1 MAITTTALMTPA
13 IQQSFSMKMLAVEVP
28 NMIHKTCANK
38 DYLPRHGGDTL
49 RRARYSPLGLAV
61 VPLGVT
67 GATPPPQ
74 VPQKIYIDA
83 KVQFYGTYIV
93 VNEQVILQSQEK
105 VLNELTARLGVS
117 LRQSEDQLTRDCL
130 AATAGAI
137 DCTGGINGDG
147 PTEISRSDV
156 DEVVR
161 ALKGANAYTIMDN
174 IEAENK
180 FGTGPVRAAYWAMGH
195 TDLIGD
201 LDAVQGFLH
210 QSQYP
215 SPMNILS
222 AEWGAIGNI
231 RYLLSS
237 VGSTTANG
245 STLGATVY
253 NTFVTGLEAYA
264 CVEQDGY
271 SAQFI
276 YLPPQFSG
284 PLAMNVSIGYKF
296 GEVAQILND
305 HWIVNHRSTLS

>member
-1 MAITTTALMTPA
+1 
-13 IQQSFSMKMLAVEVP
+13 MLA
-28 NMIHKTCANK
+28 AS
-38 DYLPRHGGDTL
+38 
-49 RRARYSPLGLAV
+49 A
-61 VPLGVT
+61 GV
-67 GATPPPQ
+67 
-74 VPQKIYIDA
+74 IDA
-83 KVQFYGTYIV
+83 
-93 VNEQVILQSQEK
+93 
-105 VLNELTARLGVS
+105 
-117 LRQSEDQLTRDCL
+117 
-130 AATAGAI
+130 
-137 DCTGGINGDG
+137 TGGINGDS
-147 PTEISRSDV
+147 PTEFARSDI

-180 FGTGPVRAAYWAMGH
+180 FGTGPVRASYWAMGH

-237 VGSTTANG
+237 VGSTTAAA
-245 STLGATVY
+245 SVLGATVY

-284 PLAMNVSIGYKF
+284 ALAMNISIGYKF
-296 GEVAQILND
+296 GEVPQILND